1 MCHNIKKTTI
11 TDSPSRHSS
20 ISVSQLTPVYPML
33 QEQTYPPGTSIWR
46 LHSPPFSQGEGLQ
59 ADSLQRAELLV
70 LVVMVTTPVMV
81 DMAL

>member
-1 MCHNIKKTTI
+1 M
-11 TDSPSRHSS
+11 TDSPSWHSS

-33 QEQTYPPGTSIWR
+33 QEQTYPPGASVWR

-59 ADSLQRAELLV
+59 ADSLQRAEPLV